1 MNIQWFPG
9 HMHKARVEMAEIL
22 PKVDLVIEI
31 LDARIPYSSENPMLA
46 ELRGEKPCLKVLNKS
61 DLADPDRTTEWRNYL
76 ESQQGIRAR
85 SVTTEQPNQI
95 RQLGDVCLD
104 MFSDKLGI
112 GKNIT
117 AMICGIPN
125 VGKSTLINILARRK
139 VAKTGNEPAVTK
151 GQQRI
156 KLGNGVVLFDTP
168 GVLWPNVANEK
179 SGYRLATIGSI
190 KDTAMEYED
199 VGYFAAGFMLESY
212 PDRLVERYKLESV
225 PTAPLEALDEIGK
238 KRGCLNKRGIIDYE
252 RVCRILLTE
261 MRSGKLGPIT
271 LETPEIAEAERTEV
285 AEKLQERDEKKAKKK
300 ADRKARFKE
309 KQKGRRR

>member
-46 ELRGEKPCLKVLNKS
+46 ELRGKKPCLKVLNKS
-61 DLADPDRTTEWRNYL
+61 DLADPDRTNEWRNYL

-199 VGYFAAGFMLESY
+199 VGYFAAGFMLETY
-212 PDRLVERYKLESV
+212 PDRLVERYKLNSV

-238 KRGCLNKRGIIDYE
+238 KRGCLNKRGIIDYD

-261 MRSGKLGPIT
+261 MRSGKLGTIT
-271 LETPEIAEAERTEV
+271 LETPEMAETERTEV
-285 AEKLQERDEKKAKKK
+285 AEKLKEREEQKSKKK

-309 KQKGRRR
+309 KQKGRRK

>member
-46 ELRGEKPCLKVLNKS
+46 ELRGKKPCLKVLNKS
-61 DLADPDRTTEWRNYL
+61 DLADPDRTNEWRNYL

-199 VGYFAAGFMLESY
+199 VGYFAAGFMLETY
-212 PDRLVERYKLESV
+212 PDRLVERYKLNAV

-238 KRGCLNKRGIIDYE
+238 KRGCLNKRGIIDYD

-261 MRSGKLGPIT
+261 MRSGKLGTIT
-271 LETPEIAEAERTEV
+271 LETPEMAETERTEV
-285 AEKLQERDEKKAKKK
+285 AEKLKEREEQKSKKK

-309 KQKGRRR
+309 KQKGRRK

>member
-271 LETPEIAEAERTEV
+271 LETPEMAEVERTEV

>member
-1 MNIQWFPG
+1 
-9 HMHKARVEMAEIL
+9 
-22 PKVDLVIEI
+22 
-31 LDARIPYSSENPMLA
+31 
-46 ELRGEKPCLKVLNKS
+46 
-61 DLADPDRTTEWRNYL
+61 
-76 ESQQGIRAR
+76 
-85 SVTTEQPNQI
+85 
-95 RQLGDVCLD
+95 

-199 VGYFAAGFMLESY
+199 VGYFAAGFMLETY
-212 PDRLVERYKLESV
+212 PDRLVERYKLNAV

-238 KRGCLNKRGIIDYE
+238 KRGCLNKRGIIDYD

-261 MRSGKLGPIT
+261 MRSGKLGTIT
-271 LETPEIAEAERTEV
+271 LETPEMAETERTEV
-285 AEKLQERDEKKAKKK
+285 AEKLKEREEQKSKKK

-309 KQKGRRR
+309 KQKGRRK